1 MRTATTLLTTRGK
14 TIVLPL
20 RIQCGAVR
28 WGHAR
33 ARAWTFGIDHGRVD
47 ILAMLTW
54 LEDHK
59 YLKAN
64 SSLEQ
69 IDYGFELSSTNGL
82 DETFAVS
89 GLPIKSR

>member
-1 MRTATTLLTTRGK
+1 
-14 TIVLPL
+14 
-20 RIQCGAVR
+20 
-28 WGHAR
+28 
-33 ARAWTFGIDHGRVD
+33 
-47 ILAMLTW
+47 MLTW